1 MRLYSVSSG
10 AEVLTLARST
20 QPTHGVLVSRV
31 ALLRSR
37 SLRSVVTLSV
47 VVLTA
52 TAFTGGASLAATG
65 AVTPVTPAGL
75 TAAIEVAQPYIGQ
88 STCDPVAQAGVTAF
102 RDLML
107 QTYPD
112 TGSLGI
118 VQDCGVP
125 GQSEH
130 KEGRAFDW
138 AVSVDNP
145 QQVAEVKALLT
156 WLLATDSYGNTYA
169 MAKRLGVMYIIWDHQ
184 MWRAYSN
191 SEHQANHWDPY
202 VGVSGHTDHVH
213 FSFGWNGARKA
224 TSFWTGVVAPVYTSG
239 SDAGPAPVATPSG
252 ANRALRSRF
261 GQFSLQRGST
271 GEAVKALQEGLR
283 ITADG
288 DYGPLTAKAVSEFQG
303 QHGRPVTGTWGRG
316 DWAAM
321 FPLPE
326 DAPPA
331 PPTPTTASPTPV
343 ATPAPVASG
352 ANRALRSRFGQFSL
366 QRGSTGEAVKAL
378 QEGLR
383 ITADGDYGPLTAKA
397 VSEFQGQHGRPVTG
411 TWGRGDWAAMFP
423 LPEDAPPAPPTPTT
437 ASPTPVATPAPVATG
452 ANRALRSRFGQFSLQ
467 RGSTGEAV
475 KALQNG
481 LRITADGDYG
491 PLTAKAVSEFQG
503 EHGRPVTGTWGRGD
517 WAAMFPLPEDALLAI
532 SGGTRQFL
540 PYASAFLIT
549 GTAGANTPVS
559 VHLRPAGRPAGD
571 FSVVRTVVADASG
584 AWQLPLTLVGDT
596 SYFATAGEQTT
607 AVVVTTAVPSVDGP
621 SSRVVP
627 RGRRY
632 TLTGRA
638 TPGSQVELR
647 LRRADRTPG
656 EFNIVRRAAVD
667 PTGRCSFSY
676 VALADYSFYVLR
688 APGADRT
695 GDATWLVR
703 AR

>member
-378 QEGLR
+378 Q
-383 ITADGDYGPLTAKA
+383 D
-397 VSEFQGQHGRPVTG
+397 
-411 TWGRGDWAAMFP
+411 
-423 LPEDAPPAPPTPTT
+423 
-437 ASPTPVATPAPVATG
+437 
-452 ANRALRSRFGQFSLQ
+452 
-467 RGSTGEAV
+467 
-475 KALQNG
+475 G

-667 PTGRCSFSY
+667 PTGRWSFSY